1 MKSSAKG
8 NPKRLKQHSYSLDRL
23 SSNRPL
29 VGTNTNGTAKP
40 NFRPSASL
48 NNRKD
53 FLPPPILGSHAS
65 ADRFSRSP
73 YLTSVNDLRDELLK
87 TKRAYSLA
95 LRENSFIRTKFKISE
110 KECKKKEKEI
120 MQLLSTDQNNTSRYE
135 ERLQLNSLKKKAIQ
149 YERVLRNK
157 IEENAKLLSDRN
169 VAKAAESRHLV
180 EKLEAE
186 CNRLRNHLSQ
196 SIPEG
201 EFLREK
207 HQYMEIIDRLTEE
220 NMDLRR
226 IIGEYEK
233 QQRDDLLSEHICG
246 KENYMNDL
254 EALPAKTYRKQMEHY
269 KTALSA
275 LIKQRRSRSAVLIR
289 SHSDSR
295 RQRKSTSTLSETQ
308 HRLSS
313 PEKERPK
320 RSISQGEAI
329 AVHIPTRGRQQ
340 IAENKCRK
348 NLEYKATKSLDDGWL
363 EKPIMELKTQN
374 ASMKP
379 PFARMYHDI
388 SSASSRSTADS
399 EVILVGNGGQDLTKS
414 FLIDEE
420 GHVFLRDSQGNTEQD
435 RVIEE
440 GEDHLIIHMHGSG
453 RNMVETTDK
462 NETPDTI
469 TSDEVEQNIQSLNM
483 EFGDELCANE
493 SEKLLEKVFTYVQ
506 SHILRVKMI
515 KIRQE
520 NLNQDPV

>member
-65 ADRFSRSP
+65 MDRFSRSP

-87 TKRAYSLA
+87 TKRAHSLA

-180 EKLEAE
+180 EKLEVE

-233 QQRDDLLSEHICG
+233 QQRDDLFSGCICG
-246 KENYMNDL
+246 KENYMKDL
-254 EALPAKTYRKQMEHY
+254 EALPAKTYRKQVEHY

-295 RQRKSTSTLSETQ
+295 RQRKSTSTLNETQ

-313 PEKERPK
+313 PEKERSK

-340 IAENKCRK
+340 IAENTRRK
-348 NLEYKATKSLDDGWL
+348 NIEYKATKSLDDGWL

-374 ASMKP
+374 ASVKP
-379 PFARMYHDI
+379 PLARMYHDI
-388 SSASSRSTADS
+388 SSASSRSTPGTTDS
-399 EVILVGNGGQDLTKS
+399 EVILVGKGGQDLTKS
-414 FLIDEE
+414 FLIDED
-420 GHVFLRDSQGNTEQD
+420 GHVFLHDSQGITEED

-453 RNMVETTDK
+453 R
-462 NETPDTI
+462 
-469 TSDEVEQNIQSLNM
+469 LNM
-483 EFGDELCANE
+483 EFGDELCAIE
-493 SEKLLEKVFTYVQ
+493 SEKLLEKVFSYVQ

-520 NLNQDPV
+520 NLNQNPE